1 MIMMMMKWNINGT
14 GVSTSVSQAADSTS
28 GQSSTRPSDAA
39 VPPQA
44 NVRRTTSRLVA
55 PRASSASKIQP
66 SRKPIPT
73 SVPTVSVI
81 PPTGDASNVPSGNPS
96 VTSYGLSSGNP
107 SVTSS
112 DQHVTAKS
120 SVAVVR
126 QLVVDAE
133 SSSTFGSAAA
143 ADGARISQGCR
154 DVNTGSEPA
163 NESSKMPRYSSI
175 RQVSTKLTTANR
187 TDQSEPSVDLAPCS
201 DVTMTSSPEVVVDS
215 ALSVAPMQPMTSR
228 AYMTSSGNPIMTSR
242 LLSASQRP
250 FTPLTGTWGGRQTR
264 LTNGYLSDNDVGL
277 RHSGYLSE
285 GGARRTRNLPGLPTM
300 QQYLENV
307 DDDDDRWEI
316 IILL

>member
-1 MIMMMMKWNINGT
+1 M
-14 GVSTSVSQAADSTS
+14 
-28 GQSSTRPSDAA
+28 
-39 VPPQA
+39 
-44 NVRRTTSRLVA
+44 
-55 PRASSASKIQP
+55 
-66 SRKPIPT
+66 
-73 SVPTVSVI
+73 
-81 PPTGDASNVPSGNPS
+81 
-96 VTSYGLSSGNP
+96 
-107 SVTSS
+107 TSS

-126 QLVVDAE
+126 QLAVDGG
-133 SSSTFGSAAA
+133 SSSTFGAASAADGSKH
-143 ADGARISQGCR
+143 DGARISQGGR
-154 DVNTGSEPA
+154 NMAAESEPS
-163 NESSKMPRYSSI
+163 NESSKMSRYSSI
-175 RQVSTKLTTANR
+175 RQVSTTLTTASR

-264 LTNGYLSDNDVGL
+264 LTNGYLSDSDVGL

-285 GGARRTRNLPGLPTM
+285 GGARRTRNLPGLATM

-307 DDDDDRWEI
+307 DDDDDR
-316 IILL
+316 